1 MSFACERSG
10 SEQRLVSMPYDVYQR
25 CRPLTIL
32 FGITYCTLSLLSCM
46 TAAAFFGGGAHA
58 GHSHFW
64 VNFYFTQFIL
74 FALASL
80 VMVYR
85 TPSYEED
92 RIAIRALVSFCV
104 VFGTV
109 VIEVMLIAV
118 LQQAFHGRRQ
128 SRDYYVIAQPRPRES
143 PVRTQDC
150 RRCGEPRPSSFT
162 LTANTPPFP
171 TAAIHPRLGASA
183 HILSD
188 RGLPSP
194 APRTYAGALAMPL

>member
-85 TPSYEED
+85 TPV
-92 RIAIRALVSFCV
+92 IRGGPNCDSRARV
-104 VFGTV
+104 V
-109 VIEVMLIAV
+109 L
-118 LQQAFHGRRQ
+118 
-128 SRDYYVIAQPRPRES
+128 
-143 PVRTQDC
+143 
-150 RRCGEPRPSSFT
+150 
-162 LTANTPPFP
+162 
-171 TAAIHPRLGASA
+171 
-183 HILSD
+183 
-188 RGLPSP
+188 RGL
-194 APRTYAGALAMPL
+194 RYGCH